1 LRRQSLDE
9 YEEHSESVDDDFFG
23 DPHDNLKTYSPA
35 RATAAF
41 EDYEATALGS
51 AILSELATQTAPLLL
66 IDVPALADSAGC
78 EPSDIRSAVRL
89 LVKTGALANLKRRC
103 CASYTAKRGA
113 AFSG

>member
-1 LRRQSLDE
+1 LRRQNLDE
-9 YEEHSESVDDDFFG
+9 FEQHSDSFEDDYFG
-23 DPHDNLKTYSPA
+23 DSHDNLKTYSPA

-41 EDYEATALGS
+41 EDYESTALGA
-51 AILSELATQTAPLLL
+51 AILNELATQTAPLLL

-103 CASYTAKRGA
+103 SASYSAKRGA

>member
-1 LRRQSLDE
+1 LRRQNLDE
-9 YEEHSESVDDDFFG
+9 YEEHSESSDDDFFG
-23 DPHDNLKTYSPA
+23 DSKENLATYTPA
-35 RATAAF
+35 SATAF